1 MSNIHGP
8 NIVTDGIIHV
18 WDAANRKS
26 YTGAGTTLSD
36 LAFATCSICESGGL
50 DGTTGLRDLRADATL
65 TNGASFSTDNL
76 GVIEFDG
83 TNDFLAL
90 DKSFIQMGIATSGV
104 PYGSTEADL
113 SWMAWIK
120 PSVIDG
126 TIVGDTDGG
135 YSSTINFRIDS
146 ADNKLKNSVTV
157 TSAYVWGYQ
166 TISVASTT
174 TLSAD
179 TWYHVAVTYGIG
191 TGIGEQCLYISGE
204 LEDTEEFGGYGG
216 GGCPGAGCRVMYYNR
231 CGEYA
236 MQGASF
242 TSGVPC
248 KPFQIGCNNTEDFF
262 EGQMANMSMYNK
274 AITAGEVKQNFNA
287 LKGRF
292 GL

>member
-104 PYGSTEADL
+104 PYGF
-113 SWMAWIK
+113 
-120 PSVIDG
+120 
-126 TIVGDTDGG
+126 
-135 YSSTINFRIDS
+135 Y
-146 ADNKLKNSVTV
+146 
-157 TSAYVWGYQ
+157 
-166 TISVASTT
+166 
-174 TLSAD
+174 
-179 TWYHVAVTYGIG
+179 
-191 TGIGEQCLYISGE
+191 
-204 LEDTEEFGGYGG
+204 
-216 GGCPGAGCRVMYYNR
+216 
-231 CGEYA
+231 
-236 MQGASF
+236 
-242 TSGVPC
+242 
-248 KPFQIGCNNTEDFF
+248 
-262 EGQMANMSMYNK
+262 
-274 AITAGEVKQNFNA
+274 
-287 LKGRF
+287 
-292 GL
+292 